1 MHRALVALALMSS
14 FAFAA
19 GNKRPAKSPTVETPT
34 PVTEPPSP
42 ATPAPA
48 AVMPAQPVV
57 APEPNAPPPALPE
70 SALPSLVVLT
80 LQATGGIDASLA
92 AALSETLTVEVGRL
106 KFFKVVSQKDLET
119 MLGVERQ
126 RQLLGCS
133 EEATSCVSELAD
145 AMGARFV
152 MSGSLAKLGDSAFQL
167 NLQTIDSRGAKSIGR
182 STRIATSLDALRSQ
196 LPFAVAEATATP
208 APRRPSAA
216 PAVVMM
222 AAGGAGVVVGGVLWL
237 QSLTRETAALS
248 ELALAKQQ
256 PNLVLAPADH
266 YRDEAKAVTELRI
279 AGSIAAGV
287 GAALLVAGVLVLPG
301 DNDVVRVAVVPTG
314 SGVAFAGVFP

>member
-1 MHRALVALALMSS
+1 
-14 FAFAA
+14 
-19 GNKRPAKSPTVETPT
+19 
-34 PVTEPPSP
+34 
-42 ATPAPA
+42 
-48 AVMPAQPVV
+48 
-57 APEPNAPPPALPE
+57 
-70 SALPSLVVLT
+70 VVLT
-80 LQATGGIDASLA
+80 LQASGGVDPSLA
-92 AALSETLTVEVGRL
+92 GSLSETLAVEVSRL
-106 KFFKVVSQKDLET
+106 KYFKVVSQKDLET

-133 EEATSCVSELAD
+133 EEATTCVSELAD

-152 MSGSLAKLGDSAFQL
+152 LSGSLAKLGDTTFQL
-167 NLQTIDSRGAKSIGR
+167 NLQTIDSRRAQPIGR
-182 STRIATSLDALRSQ
+182 STRIATSLDALRAQ
-196 LPFAVAEATATP
+196 LPFAIAEATATP
-208 APRRPSAA
+208 APMRPSRA
-216 PAVVMM
+216 PSIVMM
-222 AAGGAGVVVGGVLWL
+222 ATGGAGIVVGGVLWL

-248 ELALAKQQ
+248 ELELAKRQ

-301 DNDVVRVAVVPTG
+301 DNDVVRVAVVPTA